1 MSLLAVLMVCGLM
14 MPVSAEEVK
23 VTTAEEFEKAI
34 AKDTS
39 EGFTIVLGKDLEI
52 TKPVIIPSE
61 KNITL
66 DLSGYTLTLSG
77 TGTVEDDSNPKGYS
91 YSLLTEGTLSV
102 TNGTVAI
109 NNAAVVVKG
118 TFTIEQGGTLKTKTA
133 ETLAITNLGGKVEV
147 WGKIDSAG
155 SGIQTYGGFVDIYEG
170 AEIIATK
177 KTKTGSSGIDVFNR
191 YYNNES
197 EGAIVVIHGGK
208 ITSDY
213 YAVSTNNQKSNACN
227 VTINGGELTSRISAV
242 YWPSAGELI
251 IGTEDGNGPKI
262 ISKDGSGIEICAG
275 TLVVNGGYIVGGSEM
290 SETDSYPTDPELV
303 QGYRN
308 NSGSGGP
315 GDAITIISRR
325 GAGYVDSLLSVTVN
339 DGYFVSSQNY
349 ALRNINCNT
358 KNENQLNQETT
369 VKINDG
375 SFKGKIADIDAQFV
389 EEDEKSFVYGGTFTE
404 EPIEYLADGYIV
416 IDGPDGTKIVVT
428 IESQE
433 PANPSISCA
442 GEKDKNCDGVIT
454 CDEEKGEGWTWNNAK
469 GVCEYT
475 GTTSSTYTV
484 VNTAVK

>member
-23 VTTAEEFEKAI
+23 VTTADEFEKAI
-34 AKDTS
+34 AEVTS
-39 EGFTIVLGKDLEI
+39 ERYTIVLGSNLEI
-52 TKPVIIPSE
+52 TKPVTIPSG

-66 DLSGYTLTLSG
+66 DLGGYTLTLSG
-77 TGTVEDDSNPKGYS
+77 TGTVEDESKPEGYS
-91 YSLLTEGTLSV
+91 YSLLTEGILSI
-102 TNGTVAI
+102 TNGTLTSTNDAI
-109 NNAAVVVKG
+109 AVKG
-118 TFTIEQGGTLKTKTA
+118 TFTIEKGATLKTA
-133 ETLAITNLGGKVEV
+133 GTLAITNLGGKVEV
-147 WGKIDSAG
+147 LGKIDSAG
-155 SGIQTYGGFVDIYEG
+155 SGIQTFGGEVNAYEG
-170 AEIIATK
+170 SEIVATNN
-177 KTKTGSSGIDVFNR
+177 TGSGIDVFNR
-191 YYNNES
+191 NYDNES

-208 ITSDY
+208 IISDY
-213 YAVSTNNQKSNACN
+213 YAVSTNNQKSNASN
-227 VTINGGELTSRISAV
+227 VTIYGGELTSRISAI

-262 ISKDGSGIEICAG
+262 ISKKGSGIEICAG

-290 SETDSYPTDPELV
+290 SETDSYRTDHKLV

-308 NSGSGGP
+308 NSGSGSP

-358 KNENQLNQETT
+358 ENENQLNQETT

-375 SFKGKIADIDAQFV
+375 GFEGKIADIDAQFV
-389 EEDEKSFVYGGTFTE
+389 EEDEKSFIYGGTFTE

-433 PANPSISCA
+433 PVEEETKPSISCA
-442 GEKDKNCDGVIT
+442 GEKDKNCDGVVT

-475 GTTSSTYTV
+475 GTTSNTYTV

>member
-14 MPVSAEEVK
+14 MPVSAEDVT
-23 VTTAEEFEKAI
+23 VTTPDGFEEAI
-34 AKDTS
+34 ANGAN
-39 EGFTIVLGKDLEI
+39 EGFTIVLGNDLVIAE
-52 TKPVIIPSE
+52 PVTIPSG
-61 KNITL
+61 KNVTL
-66 DLSGYTLTLSG
+66 DLGGHTLTLSG
-77 TGTVEDDSNPKGYS
+77 TGTVEDASKAEGYS
-91 YSLLTEGTLSV
+91 YCLLTEGILSV
-102 TNGTVAI
+102 TNGKVI
-109 NNAAVVVKG
+109 VNNAAVVVKG
-118 TFTIEQGGTLKTKTA
+118 TFTIEQGATLETKTA
-133 ETLAITNLGGKVEV
+133 GTLAITNLGGKVEV
-147 WGKIDSAG
+147 WGKIDSAD
-155 SGIQTYGGFVDIYEG
+155 SGIQTYGGFVNIYEG
-170 AEIIATK
+170 AEIIATNE
-177 KTKTGSSGIDVFNR
+177 TGSGIDVFNR
-191 YYNNES
+191 NYDNES

-213 YAVSTNNQKSNACN
+213 YAVSTNNLRSNACN
-227 VTINGGELTSRISAV
+227 VTIYGGELTTSTSSAV

-275 TLVVNGGYIVGGSEM
+275 TLVVNGGYIVGGSEK
-290 SETDSYPTDPELV
+290 TDSHPTDSQLV
-303 QGYRN
+303 QAYRN
-308 NSGSGGP
+308 NPGSGGP

-325 GAGYVDSLLSVTVN
+325 GAGYVNSSLSVTVN
-339 DGYFVSSQNY
+339 DGDFVSSQYY

-358 KNENQLNQETT
+358 ENENQLNQETT
-369 VKINDG
+369 VKVNGG
-375 SFKGKIADIDAQFV
+375 SFEGRIADIDAQFV
-389 EEDEKSFVYGGTFTE
+389 EENEKRFVYGGTFTE

-442 GEKDKNCDGVIT
+442 GEKDKNCDGVVT